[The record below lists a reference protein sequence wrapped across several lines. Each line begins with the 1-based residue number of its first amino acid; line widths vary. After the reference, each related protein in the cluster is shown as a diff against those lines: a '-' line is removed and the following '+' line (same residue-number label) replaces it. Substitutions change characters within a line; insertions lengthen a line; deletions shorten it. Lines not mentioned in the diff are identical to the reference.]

1 MWWKNFCCSICVT
14 LLWALHIVIKQQFF
28 LHLLQYNAI
37 LHTAAITI
45 MLQICPV
52 SNIMT
57 DLQYNKFCYVLNGT
71 MRNRR
76 KFSHSG
82 DFDDNSSTYG
92 CNTEPT

>member
-1 MWWKNFCCSICVT
+1 MKIF
-14 LLWALHIVIKQQFF
+14 LLFYMCDFAVGLTHCYKTTVF